1 MTKSERRYRN
11 RLYAGLRDAVDALHF
26 DREVS
31 PAKAKNLLESIK
43 NTKPLKVP
51 KHHPFKRLEK

>member
-11 RLYAGLRDAVDALHF
+11 RLDAGFRATVDALHS

-31 PAKAKNLLESIK
+31 PAKARNLLESIK

>member
-11 RLYAGLRDAVDALHF
+11 GLYAGLGDAVDALHS
-26 DREVS
+26 DRKVS
-31 PAKAKNLLESIK
+31 PAKVKNLLESIK

>member
-11 RLYAGLRDAVDALHF
+11 RLDAGFKEAVDALHS
-26 DREVS
+26 DRKVS
-31 PAKAKNLLESIK
+31 PAKVRNFLESIK
-43 NTKPLKVP
+43 NMKPLKVP

>member
-11 RLYAGLRDAVDALHF
+11 SLYAGLRDAVDALHS
-26 DREVS
+26 DRKVS
-31 PAKAKNLLESIK
+31 PTKARNLLESIK

>member
-11 RLYAGLRDAVDALHF
+11 RLYAGVMDSVDALHS
-26 DREVS
+26 DRKVS